1 MSMDFTVL
9 RRTPEG
15 ARVCM
20 LVEETEKHRW
30 EERGETEGR
39 ARRREST
46 GTRHD

>member
-20 LVEETEKHRW
+20 LVEETETQMGGERGDR
-30 EERGETEGR
+30 EERGRETLP
-39 ARRREST
+39 S
-46 GTRHD
+46 

>member
-20 LVEETEKHRW
+20 LVEETETQMGGERGDRGKGS
-30 EERGETEGR
+30 EEREHWNKT
-39 ARRREST
+39 
-46 GTRHD
+46 

>member
-20 LVEETEKHRW
+20 LVAETQRNTDRR
-30 EERGETEGR
+30 RGETEGR